1 MQVSPLV
8 LGGRGPHVLT
18 LHDQGHSWY
27 MLEGQLKVSI
37 RKMEVANN
45 LCTMFTRAAR
55 EYYGFKTCFCTVSW
69 SWPCSFEYIVICFDY
84 ILYYGFKTDCFLE
97 WIVVLNIRHES
108 AMVIKS
114 NKRPHLCQCHF
125 SAL

>member
-27 MLEGQLKVSI
+27 MLEGQLQVSI

-45 LCTMFTRAAR
+45 LCLPEQPQSIMVSKHVFALFP
-55 EYYGFKTCFCTVSW
+55 GVGHVVLNILSFVLIIFCIMVSKLTVSW
-69 SWPCSFEYIVICFDY
+69 SGS
-84 ILYYGFKTDCFLE
+84 
-97 WIVVLNIRHES
+97 
-108 AMVIKS
+108 
-114 NKRPHLCQCHF
+114 
-125 SAL
+125 